1 MSCRATWPTLRS
13 PSTVSRARPSPKAFR
28 EPECAAFIWERLEGL
43 LLDEGLPFPLVE
55 AALGAVA
62 PTPDA
67 AAPSSAAVAPA
78 DLPRVAAL
86 ARAFARLESEPFFND
101 VVVAYTR
108 PAALAT
114 RAAREPG
121 GVPAE
126 PDPALFSDEA
136 EHALAAALAEVR
148 GPLAAALDG
157 GDVEAALVAAATLRA
172 PIDRY
177 FDDVLVMDKDPA
189 VRGNRL
195 AQLTQITTLL
205 GNLGDFGRLPV
216 QQG

>member
-1 MSCRATWPTLRS
+1 M
-13 PSTVSRARPSPKAFR
+13 
-28 EPECAAFIWERLEGL
+28 
-43 LLDEGLPFPLVE
+43 
-55 AALGAVA
+55 
-62 PTPDA
+62 
-67 AAPSSAAVAPA
+67 
-78 DLPRVAAL
+78 
-86 ARAFARLESEPFFND
+86 
-101 VVVAYTR
+101 
-108 PAALAT
+108 
-114 RAAREPG
+114 
-121 GVPAE
+121 
-126 PDPALFSDEA
+126 
-136 EHALAAALAEVR
+136 R